1 MECGSGCRVSVGARQ
16 LQQTRDN
23 RVRCV
28 INMVKL
34 LIINNNMAKLV
45 IIFSYLITSIIRDVR
60 DKYKKRAVLLDRAR
74 LAERFPKRSVT
85 VMQCNEIYSIFYS

>member
-1 MECGSGCRVSVGARQ
+1 
-16 LQQTRDN
+16 
-23 RVRCV
+23 
-28 INMVKL
+28 MVKL